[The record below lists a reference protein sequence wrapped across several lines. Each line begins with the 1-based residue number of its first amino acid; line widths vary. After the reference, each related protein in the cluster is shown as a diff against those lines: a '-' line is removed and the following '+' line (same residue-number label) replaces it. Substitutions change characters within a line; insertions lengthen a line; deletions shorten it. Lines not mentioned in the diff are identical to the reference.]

1 MDAQGRARRRKRLK
15 LLVIVLSVLAVAA
28 TATAYLLGRQL
39 VAPIDRIDG
48 VFADLDDRPIRPTS
62 GPGAEAVNILLLG
75 TDRRSQ
81 TGTAS
86 GVSGMSGAGATD
98 ALLLLHINADRD
110 GVTIIS
116 VPRDSWVAVPGHGRD
131 RINTAY
137 SYGGASLAV
146 QTVEKLTQVRVDHL
160 AVVDWEGIAHLTDEL
175 GGVTVTLPETVYD
188 PASGITWTAGDHE
201 LDGRAALAYLGQRDG
216 LPGGDQERGRRMQSF
231 LRVLMLGTL
240 GRLSD
245 AGPWEVYNLLRS
257 MTNNLSV
264 DDQWSNTEMA
274 KLAWSLRD
282 VDDSKVEFLSVP
294 VTGHGWDGPESV
306 VHLDTAMGRR
316 LWNAVRADH
325 VSAWLDDQSE
335 ALTQAVP

>member
-48 VFADLDDRPIRPTS
+48 VFTDLDDRPTRPTS

-75 TDRRSQ
+75 TDRRSE

-86 GVSGMSGAGATD
+86 AVSGASGAGATD

-160 AVVDWEGIAHLTDEL
+160 AVVDWEGVAHLTDEL
-175 GGVTVTLPETVYD
+175 GGVTVTVPETVYD
-188 PASGITWTAGDHE
+188 SASGITWTAGDHE

-294 VTGHGWDGPESV
+294 VTGPGWDGPESV
-306 VHLDTAMGRR
+306 VHLDRAMGRR
-316 LWNAVRADH
+316 LWNAVRADQ
-325 VSAWLDDQSE
+325 VSAWLDDQSDT
-335 ALTQAVP
+335 LTQAVP